1 MIGISIIMPLYNA
14 EKFLKESLD
23 SIMNQSFTKFELI
36 CINDASTDA
45 TSDILNIYKKND
57 ERIIVLNN
65 SERKGAAYARNR
77 GIESARGE
85 CMIFL
90 DGDDVF
96 DEEMLKL
103 AYDTIEKYQADVVKF
118 GYAHV
123 PSEEIHNRK
132 KVALSTEYIN
142 RYCKQTFAI
151 SELQPY
157 EWVSWNSAPWNKLF
171 RTKLIKENNIKF
183 QSLSSSNDVYFVD
196 MAFLVTEKIIELN
209 DERVMVYARDHKEP
223 SRISNYRDP
232 MCVYKAIEYM
242 QKKLLESSFFSKCYQ
257 HFYYKAFFMLKDTV
271 ERIRDYKNAEEF
283 YAFLK
288 NEGIANLR
296 MADKVYYTKLDSYIR
311 KCIEGFEQEYFETRW
326 FTKKNQMFFFLKDKK
341 VEIIKLFNTYILNE
355 KKIAIWGTGKNG
367 YSLLEFCEENNLK
380 LSAVIDR
387 DKGKQGNSF
396 FSYTIQSYEEVRE
409 DIQVIIVSALN
420 AYEDVINIVNRSE
433 IEVVDMN
440 AFLGIS

>member
-85 CMIFL
+85 YMIFL
-90 DGDDVF
+90 DGDDIF
-96 DEEMLKL
+96 DEEMLEL

-151 SELQPY
+151 SELKPY
-157 EWVSWNSAPWNKLF
+157 EWISWNSAPWNKLF

-196 MAFLVTEKIIELN
+196 MALLVTEKIIELN

-288 NEGIANLR
+288 NEGIANH
-296 MADKVYYTKLDSYIR
+296 T
-311 KCIEGFEQEYFETRW
+311 
-326 FTKKNQMFFFLKDKK
+326 
-341 VEIIKLFNTYILNE
+341 
-355 KKIAIWGTGKNG
+355 
-367 YSLLEFCEENNLK
+367 
-380 LSAVIDR
+380 
-387 DKGKQGNSF
+387 
-396 FSYTIQSYEEVRE
+396 
-409 DIQVIIVSALN
+409 
-420 AYEDVINIVNRSE
+420 
-433 IEVVDMN
+433 
-440 AFLGIS
+440 